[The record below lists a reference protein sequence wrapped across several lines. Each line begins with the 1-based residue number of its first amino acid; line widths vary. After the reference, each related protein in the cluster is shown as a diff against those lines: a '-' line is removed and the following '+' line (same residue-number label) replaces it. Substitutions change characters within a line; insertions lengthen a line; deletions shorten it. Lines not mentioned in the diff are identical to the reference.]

1 MSSYSLFANSVPSRF
16 FCQIVSFICI
26 FQKKVVLLRPVMQKR
41 IIFSLFAL
49 CALACGMSA
58 ENRWGVIDRPHE
70 IRVGWG
76 DQFFETLMWHKPN
89 AVITSMPTT
98 WQKTYKEDFV
108 YSQHIWVEYHY
119 RFKYWVSFGGMID
132 CSGVQ
137 WDDVIR
143 DGSGA
148 EVGRL
153 KNQHFF
159 NLVIM
164 PTVRFTYFHHPNV
177 NLYSGLGI
185 GLDINGGTETD
196 AKGKHTAVGAAVNVT
211 VFGVSANYKQYFAT
225 VDFGGLTALQ
235 NANVIYMAVSRMM
248 NISLGMRF

>member
-1 MSSYSLFANSVPSRF
+1 
-16 FCQIVSFICI
+16 
-26 FQKKVVLLRPVMQKR
+26 MQKR

-76 DQFFETLMWHKPN
+76 DQLFETLMWHKPN

-119 RFKYWVSFGGMID
+119 RFKYWISFGGMID

-143 DGSGA
+143 
-148 EVGRL
+148 GRRTNISSTSSSCL
-153 KNQHFF
+153 RCA
-159 NLVIM
+159 LPISIIRM
-164 PTVRFTYFHHPNV
+164 STSIP
-177 NLYSGLGI
+177 
-185 GLDINGGTETD
+185 GLD
-196 AKGKHTAVGAAVNVT
+196 
-211 VFGVSANYKQYFAT
+211 
-225 VDFGGLTALQ
+225 
-235 NANVIYMAVSRMM
+235 
-248 NISLGMRF
+248 

>member
-1 MSSYSLFANSVPSRF
+1 MPLHKYLPNW
-16 FCQIVSFICI
+16 QKKHKNICI
-26 FQKKVVLLRPVMQKR
+26 YQKKVVLLHPVMMKR
-41 IIFSLFAL
+41 IVFILFAL
-49 CALACGMSA
+49 CCLCCGVRA

-76 DQFFETLMWHKPN
+76 DQLFETLMWHKPT
-89 AVITSMPTT
+89 AIITSMPTT
-98 WQKTYKEDFV
+98 WQKTYKENFV

-132 CSGVQ
+132 GSGVQ

-148 EVGRL
+148 EVGRN

-164 PTVRFTYFHHPNV
+164 PTVRFTLPSSECQPLFRAWIWTRYQRRDGNRCQGQTYGCRSCGEHHGLRRECKLQTV
-177 NLYSGLGI
+177 LRNL
-185 GLDINGGTETD
+185 
-196 AKGKHTAVGAAVNVT
+196 
-211 VFGVSANYKQYFAT
+211 
-225 VDFGGLTALQ
+225 
-235 NANVIYMAVSRMM
+235 
-248 NISLGMRF
+248 

>member
-1 MSSYSLFANSVPSRF
+1 MPLHKYLPNW
-16 FCQIVSFICI
+16 QKKHKIICI
-26 FQKKVVLLRPVMQKR
+26 FQKKVVLVRPVMNKR
-41 IIFSLFAL
+41 IIIFLFAL
-49 CALACGMSA
+49 CGMVCGMRA

-76 DQFFETLMWHKPN
+76 DQLFETLMWHKPT

-98 WQKTYKEDFV
+98 WQKTYKENFV

-132 CSGVQ
+132 GSGVQ

-148 EVGRL
+148 EVGRN

-177 NLYSGLGI
+177 NLYSGLGL

-196 AKGKHTAVGAAVNVT
+196 AKGRHTAVGAAVNVT
-211 VFGVSANYKQYFAT
+211 VFGVSANYKQFCAT
-225 VDFGGLTALQ
+225 FDLGGLTALQ
-235 NANVIYMAVSRMM
+235 NANVIYMALSRMM
-248 NISLGMRF
+248 NVSVGMRF